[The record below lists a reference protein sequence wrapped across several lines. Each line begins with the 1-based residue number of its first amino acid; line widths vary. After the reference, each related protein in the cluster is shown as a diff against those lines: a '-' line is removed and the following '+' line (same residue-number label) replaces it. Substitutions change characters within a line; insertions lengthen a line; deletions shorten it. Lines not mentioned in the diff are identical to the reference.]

1 MNGYKAQQ
9 VQIDIFFHMGP
20 KAHFLPQDF
29 SMWAQ
34 GVCGRSCDHHMR
46 LLERM
51 GEWKSLTYNRWGQK
65 LTDDGQSNSKR
76 ISYLTQKA
84 LGNQIPISA

>member
-1 MNGYKAQQ
+1 MDGYKAQQ

-20 KAHFLPQDF
+20 KAHFLPF

-34 GVCGRSCDHHMR
+34 GVCGRSRDHHMR

-51 GEWKSLTYNRWGQK
+51 GEWKSVTNNRWGQK
-65 LTDDGQSNSKR
+65 LTDDAQSNSKR

-84 LGNQIPISA
+84 PGNQMPISA